1 MRTLTFL
8 PLVAAIALV
17 GCDQQPTTDKIVLTP
32 PVPTPTNQVEK
43 VEHFTITS
51 KGTFNAGY
59 DKTVREIF
67 ILKDNVTGA
76 EYLGITDCTLIR
88 RVKTKKD
95 DAADTAADAVSDIF
109 DAFTE

>member
-17 GCDQQPTTDKIVLTP
+17 GCDPQPTTDRIVLTP

-76 EYLGITDCTLIR
+76 EYLGITDCTLIKR
-88 RVKTKKD
+88 INTKKSE
-95 DAADTAADAVSDIF
+95 AVEDAVESVF